1 MIDTKA
7 LRSRVL
13 DLAIQGKLTEQ
24 LESDGTAE
32 ELYQQILAEKQKL
45 ISEGKHKK
53 EKPLPPIKPGEIPFE
68 IPENW
73 MWLRHN
79 DLFELSGGSQ
89 PSKAEFINEP
99 KEGYIRLYQIRDYGN
114 NPVPVYIP
122 MTYASKTTRKGD
134 VLLARYGASLGKVF
148 IAEEGAYN
156 VAMAKVVSLFES
168 TLIDKNYLF
177 WYYRSKLYQNAI
189 MMMSRSAQSGFNK
202 DDLNSLLF
210 LLPPLAEQKRIVE
223 RVEEIFRLLDAIDE
237 AQEKYSADAESLKA
251 KLITAGIQGKLTEQL
266 PSDGTA
272 EELYQQIQVEK
283 QRLIKEGKI
292 KKEKPLPAIKDEEIP
307 FEIPGNWKW
316 VRLSELTVK
325 ITSGS
330 TPAGGKKG
338 NAYVNEGYCFFREQ
352 NIYNDGIHTDGMVY
366 ISEELLKTRE
376 NSTVLPNDILLNITG
391 GSIGRCAIIP
401 DDFSKGSINQHI
413 LIIRLVEKEMLNY
426 IHDLLCSPYY
436 QGIIQSKVVGDKDGF
451 SGGRCKATLIPL
463 PPLAEQK
470 RIAEVLERVLG
481 ALSLQ

>member
-13 DLAIQGKLTEQ
+13 DLAIRGKLTEQ

-32 ELYQQILAEKQKL
+32 ELYQQIQTEKPKL
-45 ISEGKHKK
+45 KK
-53 EKPLPPIKPGEIPFE
+53 EKPLPPIKSDETPFE
-68 IPENW
+68 IPSNW
-73 MWLRHN
+73 KWIKFSNIIALQSGQDLTKDEYN
-79 DLFELSGGSQ
+79 DKSAG
-89 PSKAEFINEP
+89 
-99 KEGYIRLYQIRDYGN
+99 
-114 NPVPVYIP
+114 IP
-122 MTYASKTTRKGD
+122 YMT
-134 VLLARYGASLGKVF
+134 GASNYNDDGSLIINRWTETPKALAENGDILLSCKGTVGKIAILSIDKVHIARQIMGIRVF
-148 IAEEGAYN
+148 IADNSY
-156 VAMAKVVSLFES
+156 VSLFVKS
-168 TLIDKNYLF
+168 AVNGIIAASKGLIPGIE
-177 WYYRSKLYQNAI
+177 R
-189 MMMSRSAQSGFNK
+189 K
-202 DDLNSLLF
+202 DVLNLNIP
-210 LLPPLAEQKRIVE
+210 LPPLAEQKRIVE
-223 RVEEIFRLLDAIDE
+223 RVEEIFRLLDTIDE

-251 KLITAGIQGKLTEQL
+251 KLITAGIQGKLTKQL

-272 EELYQQIQVEK
+272 EELYQQIQAEK
-283 QRLIKEGKI
+283 QKLIKEGKL
-292 KKEKPLPAIKDEEIP
+292 KKEKPLPVIKDEEIP
-307 FEIPGNWKW
+307 FEIPENWKW
-316 VRLSELTVK
+316 VRLSELTGK

-426 IHDLLCSPYY
+426 IHNLLCSPYY

-470 RIAEVLERVLG
+470 RIAEVLERVLW